1 MDDAQDG
8 EETMSRHWMSGKV
21 EERSFDPDLARTVAD
36 YMDTKVSQRF
46 GGRIKRSE
54 AVSAGL
60 RFVARRFAISYPE
73 DTDLTRVQ
81 ADLVKRLGQMIAEE
95 HNRKELAPRSIANG
109 IPFIW
114 PILLVVAG
122 MMGTVWI
129 IAITAQ
135 NIWIGIIGTLVC
147 LVAAG
152 ILVLS
157 QLFSWRSRSRYRYWR
172 GGRRP

>member
-1 MDDAQDG
+1 
-8 EETMSRHWMSGKV
+8 MSRHSITRKV
-21 EERSFDPDLARTVAD
+21 EERPFDADLARTVAD

-73 DTDLTRVQ
+73 DTDFTKVK
-81 ADLVKRLGQMIAEE
+81 ADLMRRLGQMIAEE
-95 HNRKELAPRSIANG
+95 HNRRELVPRSIARR

-114 PILLVVAG
+114 PILLLIAG
-122 MMGTVWI
+122 LTGTVWI
-129 IAITAQ
+129 IAVTTQ
-135 NIWIGIIGTLVC
+135 NILIGIIGTLVC

-152 ILVLS
+152 VLVFS
-157 QLFSWRSRSRYRYWR
+157 QWLLSWRSRSRYRYRR
-172 GGRRP
+172 GGWLP

>member
-1 MDDAQDG
+1 
-8 EETMSRHWMSGKV
+8 MSRHWMSGKV

-73 DTDLTRVQ
+73 DTDLTKVK

-95 HNRKELAPRSIANG
+95 HNREEFAPRAIANG

-129 IAITAQ
+129 IAVMAQ
-135 NIWIGIIGTLVC
+135 NIWIGIIGTLAC

-157 QLFSWRSRSRYRYWR
+157 QLFSWRSRSRYRYRR
-172 GGRRP
+172 GARRP

>member
-1 MDDAQDG
+1 
-8 EETMSRHWMSGKV
+8 MSRHSTTRKV
-21 EERSFDPDLARTVAD
+21 EDRPFDDDLALIVAD

-73 DTDLTRVQ
+73 DTDFTRVK
-81 ADLVKRLGQMIAEE
+81 ADLMRRLGQMIAEE
-95 HNRKELAPRSIANG
+95 RNRRELVPRSIANR

-114 PILLVVAG
+114 PALLVIAG
-122 MMGTVWI
+122 LTGTVWI
-129 IAITAQ
+129 IAVTTM
-135 NIWIGIIGTLVC
+135 NFLIGIVGTLVC

-152 ILVLS
+152 ALVLS
-157 QLFSWRSRSRYRYWR
+157 QWLLSWRSRAHHRYLR
-172 GGRRP
+172 GPLP

>member
-1 MDDAQDG
+1 
-8 EETMSRHWMSGKV
+8 MSRHSITRKV
-21 EERSFDPDLARTVAD
+21 EERPFDADLARTVAD

-73 DTDLTRVQ
+73 DTDFTKVK
-81 ADLVKRLGQMIAEE
+81 ADLMRRLGQMIVEE
-95 HNRKELAPRSIANG
+95 YNRKELVPRSIANG

-114 PILLVVAG
+114 PILLLMAG
-122 MMGTVWI
+122 LTGAVWI
-129 IAITAQ
+129 IAVTTQ
-135 NIWIGIIGTLVC
+135 NILIGTIGTLVC

-152 ILVLS
+152 VLVLS
-157 QLFSWRSRSRYRYWR
+157 HWLFSWRSRSRHRYGR
-172 GGRRP
+172 GHWLS

>member
-1 MDDAQDG
+1 
-8 EETMSRHWMSGKV
+8 MSRHSMTRNV
-21 EERSFDPDLARTVAD
+21 EDRPFDADLARTVAD

-73 DTDLTRVQ
+73 DTDFTKVK
-81 ADLVKRLGQMIAEE
+81 ADLMRRLGQMIVEE
-95 HNRKELAPRSIANG
+95 HNRKELAPRAIANG

-114 PILLVVAG
+114 PILLLVAG
-122 MMGTVWI
+122 LTGTVWI
-129 IAITAQ
+129 IAVTTQ
-135 NIWIGIIGTLVC
+135 NILIGIIGTVVC

-152 ILVLS
+152 VLVLS
-157 QLFSWRSRSRYRYWR
+157 QWLFFWQSRSYHGYRR
-172 GGRRP
+172 GRRVL